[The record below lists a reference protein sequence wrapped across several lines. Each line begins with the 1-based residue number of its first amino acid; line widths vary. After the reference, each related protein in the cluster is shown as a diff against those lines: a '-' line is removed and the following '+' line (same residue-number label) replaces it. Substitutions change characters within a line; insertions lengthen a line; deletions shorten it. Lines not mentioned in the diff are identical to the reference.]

1 MRKVRRFGWGLA
13 MIIGAAAGSMNGQA
27 APAYGVDSQSVY
39 VVDAGDM
46 GTLVSDDSW
55 AYAPTNLY
63 RYLTF
68 GSGFIAS
75 MKIPHGALLLSVE
88 IEGCDSSAAGQI
100 GVFLDRRTSTT
111 VDSIA
116 LVTSGTAETPG
127 CSRFSGSIAPAFQT
141 IDNNTYRYVV
151 VVGTSALDS
160 TTTFGAV
167 RFYYQLQVSPAPV
180 LATFNDVPTSD
191 PAFQFIEA
199 LSASGITAGC
209 GGGSYCPDSP
219 LTRRQ
224 MAVFLSKALGLHWPA
239 N

>member
-1 MRKVRRFGWGLA
+1 MRKARRFGWGLA
-13 MIIGAAAGSMNGQA
+13 MVIGAVAGSMNGQG
-27 APAYGVDSQSVY
+27 APEYGVDSQSVS
-39 VVDAGDM
+39 VLDAWDM
-46 GTLVSDDSW
+46 DMLFSDQIPAHD
-55 AYAPTNLY
+55 PQDFY
-63 RYLTF
+63 RYLTN

-75 MKIPHGALLLSVE
+75 MKVPHGALLSSVE
-88 IEGCDSSAAGQI
+88 IEGCDSSATGLIYVA
-100 GVFLDRRTSTT
+100 LERRMSTT
-111 VDSIA
+111 VDTIA
-116 LVTSGTAETPG
+116 FVTSGIIETPG
-127 CSRFSGSIAPAFQT
+127 CSRFSGAIPPVYQT

-151 VVGTSALDS
+151 LVS
-160 TTTFGAV
+160 TTAAASTTFGAV
-167 RFYYQLQVSPAPV
+167 RFYYQLQVSQAPV

-199 LSASGITAGC
+199 LAASGITAGC